1 MYRILLI
8 TMIAFLFGGCA
19 SSSKLLQR
27 GNYDAAIQKS
37 VRKLLKNPNDHE
49 EILVLERA
57 YNIANEQNNERIRFL
72 KREGNIRNNP
82 EILHLYNLMKNRQ
95 TLARTVLPLYL
106 PDRVIQFPYIDYD
119 EEIIAA
125 QAGAAEYHYNKALQ
139 LMGRQEKE
147 AFRLAWENLMLVKEY
162 AGDYK
167 DVNQLAYEARNKG
180 ISRVLVTADNRTH
193 LNLAPEFVEQLLTID
208 PRGLDN
214 EWVEFYYK
222 DLDESIVFDY
232 YVDINL
238 MSIIVSP
245 NELVDKDRIVKKSIE
260 DGFEYLLDGRGN
272 VMKDSLGNDIK
283 IPKYKDVFCTVIE
296 THQRKSVNI
305 DGTLD
310 IVSEQPRRLLKR
322 EPVSAFTVF
331 EHISARAIGDLRA
344 LDEETLLLVETE
356 PLPYP
361 SDVDMIF
368 RTAGVLRT
376 AIAEAI
382 KKNKNFIR

>member
-344 LDEETLLLVETE
+344 LDKETLLLVETE

>member
-1 MYRILLI
+1 
-8 TMIAFLFGGCA
+8 
-19 SSSKLLQR
+19 
-27 GNYDAAIQKS
+27 
-37 VRKLLKNPNDHE
+37 
-49 EILVLERA
+49 
-57 YNIANEQNNERIRFL
+57 
-72 KREGNIRNNP
+72 
-82 EILHLYNLMKNRQ
+82 MKNRQ

-125 QAGAAEYHYNKALQ
+125 QAGAAEYHYNQALQ

-322 EPVSAFTVF
+322 EPVNAFTVF

-344 LDEETLLLVETE
+344 LDKETLLLVEIE

>member
-57 YNIANEQNNERIRFL
+57 YNIANEQNSERIRFL

-95 TLARTVLPLYL
+95 TLVRTVLPLYL

-125 QAGAAEYHYNKALQ
+125 QAGAAEYHYNQALQ
-139 LMGRQEKE
+139 LMNRQEKE
-147 AFRLAWENLMLVKEY
+147 AYRLAWENLMLVKEY

-222 DLDESIVFDY
+222 DLDESLIFDY

-238 MSIIVSP
+238 ISIIVSP
-245 NELVDKDRIVKKSIE
+245 NELVDKDRIVKKNIE

-322 EPVSAFTVF
+322 EPVGAFTVF

-344 LDEETLLLVETE
+344 LDEETLLLVEIE
-356 PLPYP
+356 PLPFP
-361 SDVDMIF
+361 SDADMIF

-382 KKNKNFIR
+382 IKNKNFIK

>member
-27 GNYDAAIQKS
+27 GQYDAAIQKS

-57 YNIANEQNNERIRFL
+57 YNIANEQNSERIRFL

-82 EILHLYNLMKNRQ
+82 EILHLYNMMKNRQ
-95 TLARTVLPLYL
+95 TLVRTVLPLYL

-125 QAGAAEYHYNKALQ
+125 QAGAAEYHYNQALQ
-139 LMGRQEKE
+139 LMNRREKE
-147 AFRLAWENLMLVKEY
+147 AYRLAWENLMLVKEY

-167 DVNQLAYEARNKG
+167 DVNQLAYEARTKG

-193 LNLAPEFVEQLLTID
+193 LNLAPEFVEQLLTVD

-214 EWVEFYYK
+214 EWIEFYYK
-222 DLDESIVFDY
+222 DLDESIAFDY
-232 YVDINL
+232 YVDVSL

-245 NELVDKDRIVKKSIE
+245 NELVDKDRIVENSIE
-260 DGFEYLLDGRGN
+260 DGFEYLLDDRGN

-283 IPKYKDVFCTVIE
+283 IPKYTDVFCTVIE

-310 IVSEQPRRLLKR
+310 IVSEHPRRLLKR
-322 EPVSAFTVF
+322 EPVYAFTVF

-356 PLPYP
+356 PLPFP

-376 AIAEAI
+376 AISEAI
-382 KKNKNFIR
+382 IKNKNFIK